1 MITRKEI
8 LYKYSEYSVNHRI
21 EKDLVISDWLKSLKN
36 CKTFVD
42 DILGTSVKY
51 YYYLNIWETDFFGVN
66 SVFLKF
72 IDFDLGDLNI
82 LEESLNR
89 FLSKLYEDYGNY
101 NITIETPSEDNKVI
115 QALNCAKF
123 RLIETRIHFYN
134 NNLECYN
141 GIRANVRVAKQAD
154 IENLKKVASFMR
166 NDYDRFH
173 SDYGFNQADADRYLS
188 TYIENSINGFTDIVM
203 LPNEPNLPSDSFLTA
218 NILRDKWIA
227 LNHNISKMVLSA
239 VSSETNKGWYIKL
252 ISEMT
257 YHLKEIGAE
266 TIFMNTQSTNIA
278 VLNSWE
284 KLGYRIGR
292 TSHILS
298 RHVK

>member
-1 MITRKEI
+1 MFTRKEI
-8 LYKYSEYSVNHRI
+8 LYRYSEYSVNHRI
-21 EKDLVISDWLKSLKN
+21 EKDLVINDLQNSLRK
-36 CKTFVD
+36 CKVYVD
-42 DILGTSVKY
+42 DTNGTNIIY
-51 YYYLNIWETDFFGVN
+51 YYDLNTWETDFFGVN

-72 IDFDLGDLNI
+72 IDFDLDDINTLD
-82 LEESLNR
+82 ESLNR
-89 FLSKLYEDYGNY
+89 FLGMLYEAYGMHNL
-101 NITIETPSEDNKVI
+101 TIEIPSEDNKVI
-115 QALNCAKF
+115 QALNSAKF

-134 NNLECYN
+134 NNLECFN
-141 GIRANVRVAKQAD
+141 GIRANVRVAKQTD
-154 IENLKKVASFMR
+154 IENLKRVASFMR
-166 NDYDRFH
+166 NNYDRFH
-173 SDYGFNQADADRYLS
+173 SDYSFNQNDADRYLS
-188 TYIENSINGFTDIVM
+188 TYIENSINGFADIVM
-203 LPNEPNLPSDSFLTA
+203 VPNEPNLPSDSFLTA

-257 YHLKEIGAE
+257 YLLKEIGAE

-278 VLNSWE
+278 VLNTWE